1 MTWNRGSKNWIILKN
16 KKQKCDWVLL
26 QERNMQYGMEKT
38 YAPWNNFKET
48 DFNFE
53 KKKEWRT
60 WEISLMTYPGRK
72 VSEIFSYSIL

>member
-26 QERNMQYGMEKT
+26 QERNMQYVMEKT

-53 KKKEWRT
+53 KKKKGVKNMRDFTDDLSW
-60 WEISLMTYPGRK
+60 
-72 VSEIFSYSIL
+72 